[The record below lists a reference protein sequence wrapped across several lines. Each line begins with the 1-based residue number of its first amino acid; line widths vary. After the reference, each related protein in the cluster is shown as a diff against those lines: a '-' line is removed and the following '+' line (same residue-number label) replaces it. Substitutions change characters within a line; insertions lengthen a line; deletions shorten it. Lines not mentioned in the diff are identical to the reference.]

1 MYYEHALTNRLG
13 NRDNN
18 QDRCAVVEH
27 GKAVLLLLAD
37 GMGGHARGELA
48 AQVFINSLT
57 RQFEAQRLPIR
68 SPRGFLRAAITQAH
82 HQIVESGLKQ
92 NPPVRPRT
100 TGIACLV
107 QSGHA
112 CWAHVG
118 DSRLYLIRN
127 RRVLFRTRD
136 HSHVSELIEQ
146 GMITEEE
153 AGRHPL
159 RNFVSR
165 SLGGESEAPEPTIEQ
180 ESMLKA
186 GDILI
191 LCSDGLWSA
200 LPEKRLSELASQ
212 PDLAN
217 LTEQL
222 ASEAEYQ
229 SYPHSDNISIVTFRW
244 LSTAKQKNGGGQ
256 GTYDQIVDDEPGAET
271 STSGGNRLNQVFRNL
286 ASLRRR

>member
-1 MYYEHALTNRLG
+1 MYHEHALTNRLG

-27 GKAVLLLLAD
+27 GNAVLLLLAD

-57 RQFEAQRLPIR
+57 RQFEAQKLPIR
-68 SPRGFLRAAITQAH
+68 SPSGFIRAAITQAH
-82 HQIVESGLKQ
+82 HQIVESGLRQK
-92 NPPVRPRT
+92 PPVRPRT

-107 QSGHA
+107 QNGVA

-127 RRVLFRTRD
+127 RRVAFRTRD

-165 SLGGESEAPEPTIEQ
+165 SLGGETGAPEPTIEL
-180 ESMLKA
+180 ESALQT
-186 GDILI
+186 GDMLI

-212 PDLAN
+212 PDIAN

-244 LSTAKQKNGGGQ
+244 LSPANQKNGSGQ
-256 GTYDQIVDDEPGAET
+256 DTYGRNVDDESGTQA
-271 STSGGNRLNQVFRNL
+271 SASGGNRINQVFRNL